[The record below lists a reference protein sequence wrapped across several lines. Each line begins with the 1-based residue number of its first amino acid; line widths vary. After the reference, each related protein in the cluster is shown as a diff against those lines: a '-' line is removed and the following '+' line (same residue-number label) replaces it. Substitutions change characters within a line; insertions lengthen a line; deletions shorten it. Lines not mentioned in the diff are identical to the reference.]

1 LEEIIKGVVHM
12 KRHAAREKAFQ
23 ILFQLDMIEEDTDLV
38 IQERLE
44 EEEKDEFLHSLVRGV
59 VEHKQSIDEEISA
72 NLENWTFNRLP
83 SVEKTILRIAVFEIK
98 HLTDIPTNVSIN
110 EAVELSNRYGD
121 EKSGKFVNGVL
132 SKIIK

>member
-1 LEEIIKGVVHM
+1 M

-23 ILFQLDMIEEDTDLV
+23 LLFQLDLLDEDVEIT

-44 EEEKDEFLHSLVRGV
+44 EEEQDEFLVHLVNGV
-59 VEHKQSIDEEISA
+59 VRHKQDIDNVLAE
-72 NLENWTFNRLP
+72 NLENWSLPRLP
-83 SVEKTILRIAVFEIK
+83 AVEKTVLRIATFEINF
-98 HLTDIPTNVSIN
+98 LEDVPTNVSIN
-110 EAVELSNRYGD
+110 EAVEIANRYGD